1 MLKKAAIVAVGVGAA
16 LFVLSHTK
24 FGSYAG
30 TAWNKVRSSAKRQV
44 PVEFE
49 IDRLRHEVAQLI
61 PDMKKNRSIIAEEMV
76 AIENLKEEIAATRG
90 KLTEQKAVLLKLSKD
105 VESGETTFVYHGRAV
120 SRERLAEK
128 LARDLQSYKRAEV
141 ELKTK
146 EQVLDAKERA
156 LDAAKEQLA
165 AMREQKQDLEVQI
178 AQLEAELKNVR
189 LAQTRC
195 KFQLDDSRLSEIKR
209 SLADLRNR
217 LKVEKTKA
225 ELEGEFA
232 NDSVAPENRAR
243 PVSEVA
249 REAREYLQGGSQ
261 QNVAV
266 EKK

>member
-1 MLKKAAIVAVGVGAA
+1 MLKKVAVVAAGVIAA
-16 LFVLSHTK
+16 LFMLSHTK
-24 FGSYAG
+24 VGSYAG
-30 TAWNKVRSSAKRQV
+30 TAWGKIRTSAKQQV

-49 IDRLRHEVAQLI
+49 IDRLRHEVVQLV

-76 AIENLKEEIAATRG
+76 AIENLKEEIAATRVR
-90 KLTEQKAVLLKLSKD
+90 LEEHKAVLLKLTKD
-105 VESGETTFVYHGRAV
+105 VDSGETTFVYRRRAI

-128 LARDLQSYKRAEV
+128 LARDLQSYKRAEA
-141 ELKTK
+141 ELKTR

-165 AMREQKQDLEVQI
+165 AMRDQKQDLEVQI
-178 AQLEAELKNVR
+178 AQLEAEMKNVR

-195 KFQLDDSRLSEIKR
+195 KFQLDDSRLAEIKR

-217 LKVEKTKA
+217 LKVEKTQA

-232 NDSVAPENRAR
+232 NDPIEVSNKVR
-243 PVSEVA
+243 PVSDVTREV
-249 REAREYLQGGSQ
+249 REYFQGGDQ
-261 QNVAV
+261 RNVAV